1 MTHDVEQVFICLLA
15 MYRKIFFFGEIL
27 GSYFGGLC
35 ILDILL
41 QWMGFAF

>member
-1 MTHDVEQVFICLLA
+1 MMLNKFSYAYWPCIE
-15 MYRKIFFFGEIL
+15 RFFFGEIL